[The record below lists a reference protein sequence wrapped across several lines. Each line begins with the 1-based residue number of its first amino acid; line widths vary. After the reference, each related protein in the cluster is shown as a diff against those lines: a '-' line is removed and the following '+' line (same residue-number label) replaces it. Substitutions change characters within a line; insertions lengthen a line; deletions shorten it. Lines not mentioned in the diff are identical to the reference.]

1 MVLKKN
7 RITNFLLF
15 IGVFLNIFLWDLK
28 GVYISQINEVSN
40 FLLSS
45 LRFVLILPLLF
56 ILQKITKKEI
66 IRSALL
72 FLILVFHYI
81 IIYLLHDVKLEFF
94 NIVYCFVVSL
104 LFLTVVKFKKLI
116 FFYIKK
122 SYLLFFFIF
131 LTVILINYF
140 FYADA
145 TFQNWQACSI
155 FNIKTFFFKEPSHFA
170 YLAISI
176 LLYFLLISRAKF
188 FLFFL
193 LILVN
198 LSTTLIISLLINFL
212 FFFRKLIRF
221 KYILLFIIFFISLVF
236 FYKKECNE
244 RLTGLYKELS
254 NLSSSVSDKY
264 SLEENKNLTLEEN
277 KNLTLEENKNLTFLV
292 YKNNLLISF
301 ESLKNNF
308 FGWGFNNYSKA
319 FFYYSGSNLEELIKY
334 YDTPLEYKILN
345 YNDGRSNFFK
355 ITVEFGVF
363 IFIFI
368 YFILSFFFSKN
379 ISLEKKIIF
388 IPPIIT
394 QLLSGSGY
402 FNGGFILFVFLIYQ
416 ELFVVKKR
424 NV

>member
-1 MVLKKN
+1 MILKKN

-15 IGVFLNIFLWDLK
+15 IGVFLNILLWDLK

-66 IRSALL
+66 IRAVLL

-81 IIYLLHDVKLEFF
+81 IIYLLHDVKLEFI
-94 NIVYCFVVSL
+94 NIIYCFVVSL

-122 SYLLFFFIF
+122 SYVLFFFIF
-131 LTVILINYF
+131 LTVILINYL
-140 FYADA
+140 FYADS

-198 LSTTLIISLLINFL
+198 LSTTLIISIFLNFL
-212 FFFRKLIRF
+212 IFFRKLIRF

-236 FYKKECNE
+236 FHKKECNE

-264 SLEENKNLTLEEN
+264 FLEENKNLTS
-277 KNLTLEENKNLTFLV
+277 LV

-319 FFYYSGSNLEELIKY
+319 FFYYSGSNFEELIKY
-334 YDTPLEYKILN
+334 YDTPLEYRILN

-363 IFIFI
+363 VFIFI

-388 IPPIIT
+388 MPPIIT

-424 NV
+424 NL

>member
-1 MVLKKN
+1 MILKKN
-7 RITNFLLF
+7 RVINFLIF
-15 IGVFLNIFLWDLK
+15 IGVFLNIFFWDLK
-28 GVYISQINEVSN
+28 SVYISQINEVSN

-45 LRFVLILPLLF
+45 LRFVLILPLLL

-66 IRSALL
+66 ISAVLL

-81 IIYLLHDVKLEFF
+81 IIYLLHDVKLEFI
-94 NIVYCFVVSL
+94 NIIYCFVVSL

-131 LTVILINYF
+131 LTVILINYL

-170 YLAISI
+170 YLAVSI

-198 LSTTLIISLLINFL
+198 LSTTLIISLLLNFL

-244 RLTGLYKELS
+244 RLIGVYQEIS
-254 NLSSSVSDKY
+254 NLSNFVSDKY
-264 SLEENKNLTLEEN
+264 SLGENNNLTSGEN
-277 KNLTLEENKNLTFLV
+277 NNLTSLV
-292 YKNNLLISF
+292 YKNNLLISL
-301 ESLKNNF
+301 ESIKNNI

-363 IFIFI
+363 VFIFI

-388 IPPIIT
+388 MPPIIT

>member
-1 MVLKKN
+1 MILKKN

-15 IGVFLNIFLWDLK
+15 IGVFFNIFLWDLK
-28 GVYISQINEVSN
+28 GVYVSQINEVSN

-66 IRSALL
+66 ISAVLL
-72 FLILVFHYI
+72 FLILVFHSI
-81 IIYLLHDVKLEFF
+81 IIYLLHDVKLEFI
-94 NIVYCFVVSL
+94 NIIYCFVVSL

-122 SYLLFFFIF
+122 SYQLFFFIF
-131 LTVILINYF
+131 LTVILINYL

-145 TFQNWQACSI
+145 TFQNFQACAI

-170 YLAISI
+170 YLAVSI
-176 LLYFLLISRAKF
+176 LLYFLLIGRAKF

-198 LSTTLIISLLINFL
+198 LSTTLIISLLLNFL

-244 RLTGLYKELS
+244 RLTGLYKELP
-254 NLSSSVSDKY
+254 NLSSFVSDKY
-264 SLEENKNLTLEEN
+264 SLEEN

-363 IFIFI
+363 VFIFI

-388 IPPIIT
+388 MPPIIT

>member
-1 MVLKKN
+1 MILKKN

-15 IGVFLNIFLWDLK
+15 IGVFFNIFLWDLK
-28 GVYISQINEVSN
+28 GVYVSQINEVSN

-66 IRSALL
+66 ISAVLL

-81 IIYLLHDVKLEFF
+81 IIYLLHDVKLEFI
-94 NIVYCFVVSL
+94 NIIYCFVVSL

-122 SYLLFFFIF
+122 SYQLFFFIF
-131 LTVILINYF
+131 LTVILINYL

-145 TFQNWQACSI
+145 TFQNFQACAI

-170 YLAISI
+170 YLAVSI
-176 LLYFLLISRAKF
+176 LLYFLLIGRAKF

-198 LSTTLIISLLINFL
+198 LSTTLIISLLLNFL

-244 RLTGLYKELS
+244 RLTGLYKELP
-254 NLSSSVSDKY
+254 NLSSFVSDKY
-264 SLEENKNLTLEEN
+264 SLEEN

-319 FFYYSGSNLEELIKY
+319 FFYFSGSNLEELIKY

-363 IFIFI
+363 VFIFI

-388 IPPIIT
+388 MPPIIT

>member
-1 MVLKKN
+1 MILKKN
-7 RITNFLLF
+7 RVINFLIF
-15 IGVFLNIFLWDLK
+15 IGVFLNIFFWDLK

-45 LRFVLILPLLF
+45 LRFALILPLLL

-66 IRSALL
+66 ISAVLL

-81 IIYLLHDVKLEFF
+81 IIYLLHDVKLEFI
-94 NIVYCFVVSL
+94 NIIYCFVVSL

-122 SYLLFFFIF
+122 SYLYFFFIF
-131 LTVILINYF
+131 LTVILINYL

-170 YLAISI
+170 YLAVSI
-176 LLYFLLISRAKF
+176 LLYFLLTSRAKF

-198 LSTTLIISLLINFL
+198 LSTTLIISLLLNL
-212 FFFRKLIRF
+212 LVFFRKLIRF
-221 KYILLFIIFFISLVF
+221 KYILLFIIVFISLVF

-244 RLTGLYKELS
+244 RLIGLYQEIS
-254 NLSSSVSDKY
+254 NLSNFVSDKY
-264 SLEENKNLTLEEN
+264 SLGENNNLTS
-277 KNLTLEENKNLTFLV
+277 LV
-292 YKNNLLISF
+292 YKNNLLISL
-301 ESLKNNF
+301 ESIKNNI

-319 FFYYSGSNLEELIKY
+319 FFYFSGSNLEELIKY

-363 IFIFI
+363 VFIFI

-388 IPPIIT
+388 LPPIIT

>member
-1 MVLKKN
+1 MILKKN
-7 RITNFLLF
+7 RIINFLLF
-15 IGVFLNIFLWDLK
+15 IGVFLNIFFWDLK
-28 GVYISQINEVSN
+28 GIYISQINEVSN

-66 IRSALL
+66 IRAALL

-81 IIYLLHDVKLEFF
+81 IIYLLYDVKLEFI
-94 NIVYCFVVSL
+94 NIIYCFVVSL

-131 LTVILINYF
+131 LTVILINYL

-170 YLAISI
+170 YLAVSI

-198 LSTTLIISLLINFL
+198 LSTTLIISLLLNIL

-244 RLTGLYKELS
+244 RIAGLYQELS
-254 NLSSSVSDKY
+254 NSSIFISDKY
-264 SLEENKNLTLEEN
+264 SLGENNNLTS
-277 KNLTLEENKNLTFLV
+277 LV
-292 YKNNLLISF
+292 YKNNLLISLD
-301 ESLKNNF
+301 SIKNNI

-334 YDTPLEYKILN
+334 YGTPLEYKILN

-363 IFIFI
+363 VFIFI

-402 FNGGFILFVFLIYQ
+402 FNGGFILFIFLIYQ

>member
-1 MVLKKN
+1 MILKKN
-7 RITNFLLF
+7 RVINFLIF
-15 IGVFLNIFLWDLK
+15 IGVFLNIFFWDLK

-45 LRFVLILPLLF
+45 LRFVLILPLLL

-66 IRSALL
+66 ISAVLL

-81 IIYLLHDVKLEFF
+81 IIYLLHDVKLEFI
-94 NIVYCFVVSL
+94 NIIYCFVVSL

-131 LTVILINYF
+131 LTVILINYL

-170 YLAISI
+170 YLAVSI

-198 LSTTLIISLLINFL
+198 LSTTLIISLLLNIL

-221 KYILLFIIFFISLVF
+221 KYILLFIIVFISLVF

-244 RLTGLYKELS
+244 RLIGLYQEIS
-254 NLSSSVSDKY
+254 NLSNFVSDKY
-264 SLEENKNLTLEEN
+264 SLGENNNLTS
-277 KNLTLEENKNLTFLV
+277 LV
-292 YKNNLLISF
+292 YKNNLLISL
-301 ESLKNNF
+301 ESIKNNI

-319 FFYYSGSNLEELIKY
+319 FFYFSGSNLEELIKY
-334 YDTPLEYKILN
+334 YDTPFEYKILN

-363 IFIFI
+363 VFIFI

-379 ISLEKKIIF
+379 ILLEKKIIF

-416 ELFVVKKR
+416 ELFVVKK
-424 NV
+424 

>member
-1 MVLKKN
+1 MILKKN
-7 RITNFLLF
+7 RVINFLIF
-15 IGVFLNIFLWDLK
+15 IGVFLNIFFWDLK

-45 LRFVLILPLLF
+45 LRFVLILPLLL

-66 IRSALL
+66 ISAVLL

-81 IIYLLHDVKLEFF
+81 IIYLLHDVKLEFI
-94 NIVYCFVVSL
+94 NIIYCFVVSL

-131 LTVILINYF
+131 LTVILINYL

-170 YLAISI
+170 YLAVSI

-198 LSTTLIISLLINFL
+198 LSTTLIISLLLNFL

-221 KYILLFIIFFISLVF
+221 KYILLFIIVFISLVF

-244 RLTGLYKELS
+244 RLIGLYQEIS
-254 NLSSSVSDKY
+254 NLSNFVSDKY
-264 SLEENKNLTLEEN
+264 SLGENNNLTS
-277 KNLTLEENKNLTFLV
+277 LV
-292 YKNNLLISF
+292 YKNNLLISLG
-301 ESLKNNF
+301 SIKNNI

-319 FFYYSGSNLEELIKY
+319 FFYFSGSNLEELIKY
-334 YDTPLEYKILN
+334 YDTPFEYKILN

-363 IFIFI
+363 VFIFI
-368 YFILSFFFSKN
+368 YLILSFFFSKN
-379 ISLEKKIIF
+379 ISLEKKIILL
-388 IPPIIT
+388 PPIIT